1 MAPRFTTLVADLD
14 GTLLSRDGSISQ
26 GNRQAVKQLRDT
38 GWELVIAT
46 GRALV
51 ESQAALEA
59 IEHDG
64 LFIGAGG
71 SILSEAS
78 NGRTL
83 RRSAMSPDLVAE
95 TTEVLLR
102 ANHKVLILKDADQV
116 GYDYLAVGPADLD
129 PASQWWFETLPVRVR
144 FVHDLKD
151 DPHPHDSVRMGAVAS
166 EGELAP
172 LAAQLKDQLGDRA
185 FLQHWAAVTE
195 SAATNSSTHLLE
207 VFQPR
212 VSKWTML
219 AEHMSAEGR
228 DTSGVVTV
236 GDGINDIEMIERAP
250 LGIAMANAD
259 EAVLRVANLV
269 VGHHDEDGF
278 AQAVVHVLEECAAP
292 R

>member
-1 MAPRFTTLVADLD
+1 MPPRITTLVADLD
-14 GTLLSRDGSISQ
+14 GTLLSRDGSVTEV
-26 GNRQAVKQLRDT
+26 NRHAVQRLRDA
-38 GWELVIAT
+38 GVELVIAT

-51 ESQAALEA
+51 ESQAALVA
-59 IEHDG
+59 IGHDG

-71 SILSEAS
+71 SLLSEAS
-78 NGRTL
+78 TGRTL
-83 RRSAMSPDLVAE
+83 RRSAMSPGLVAE
-95 TTEVLLR
+95 ATQVLLD
-102 ANHKVLILKDADQV
+102 AHHKVLILKDADAV
-116 GYDYLAVGPADLD
+116 GYDYLAVGPAELD

-151 DPHPHDSVRMGAVAS
+151 DPHPDDSVRMGAVAS

-172 LAAQLKDQLGDRA
+172 LAAQLREQLGDRA

-219 AEHMSAEGR
+219 AEHFAALGR
-228 DTSGVVTV
+228 DTAQVAAV
-236 GDGINDIEMIERAP
+236 GDGINDVEMIERAP

-259 EAVLRVANLV
+259 ASVLRVANLV

-278 AQAVVHVLEECAAP
+278 AEAVAHVLEGVVVAG
-292 R
+292 